1 MVSHLNKSASIVLPS
16 LDLARVYSVL
26 AYYLTSRDTI
36 DAYLAQHELSKT
48 TRQELQARHS
58 LILSE
63 LRWCIASRRALT
75 PACACIVRFL
85 FDEDCNGR
93 LSAVCRDG
101 PRRLIP

>member
-26 AYYLTSRDTI
+26 AYYLTSRETI

-58 LILSE
+58 LILAE
-63 LRWCIASRRALT
+63 LRWCIAL
-75 PACACIVRFL
+75 PACAHSGMRVYRSFSL
-85 FDEDCNGR
+85 R
-93 LSAVCRDG
+93 
-101 PRRLIP
+101 

>member
-58 LILSE
+58 LIVAE
-63 LRWCIASRRALT
+63 LRWCITSRHARASFVFSSMKIATGGCPR
-75 PACACIVRFL
+75 CAETDADV
-85 FDEDCNGR
+85 
-93 LSAVCRDG
+93 
-101 PRRLIP
+101 